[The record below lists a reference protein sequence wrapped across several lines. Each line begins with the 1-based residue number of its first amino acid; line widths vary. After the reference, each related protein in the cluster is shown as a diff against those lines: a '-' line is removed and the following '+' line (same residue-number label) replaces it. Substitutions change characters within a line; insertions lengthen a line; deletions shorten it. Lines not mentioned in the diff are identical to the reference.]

1 MGQVEKL
8 ISVSDFSG
16 EGYQPLVDFE
26 SWRVAVLRYIDE
38 LLPEKIDS
46 VECHLETDEVFIL
59 VEGKCIL
66 FLAEVQDDQ
75 IIKIHAVDMV
85 PKKLYTVNQGVYH
98 THTLSK
104 DAHVIIVENQDTGA
118 ANSKRISLSRSQIE
132 KICQMTADLWKQR

>member
-1 MGQVEKL
+1 MGQVENL

-26 SWRVAVLRYIDE
+26 TWRVAVLRYIDE
-38 LLPEKIDS
+38 LLPEKIEN

-66 FLAEVQDDQ
+66 FLADVQDGQ
-75 IIKIHAVDMV
+75 IIKVHAVDMV
-85 PKKLYTVNQGVYH
+85 PKKLYTIKQGVYH
-98 THTLSK
+98 THTLSR

-118 ANSKRISLSRSQIE
+118 SNSKKMLLDQPQIE
-132 KICQMTADLWKQR
+132 KICRMTADLW

>member
-1 MGQVEKL
+1 MGQVENL
-8 ISVSDFSG
+8 ISISDFTG

-38 LLPEKIDS
+38 LLPEKIDT

-66 FLAEVQDDQ
+66 FLADVQDDQ
-75 IIKIHAVDMV
+75 IINIHAVDMI
-85 PKKLYTVNQGVYH
+85 PKKLYNIKQGVYH

-104 DAHVIIVENQDTGA
+104 DAHVIIVENQDTEA

-132 KICQMTADLWKQR
+132 KICQMTADLW

>member
-1 MGQVEKL
+1 MGQLENL

-38 LLPEKIDS
+38 LLPEKIDN

-59 VEGKCIL
+59 VEGKCLL
-66 FLAEVQDDQ
+66 FLADVQDDQ
-75 IIKIHAVDMV
+75 ISTFHAVDMI
-85 PKKLYTVNQGVYH
+85 PKKLYTIKQGVYH

-118 ANSKRISLSRSQIE
+118 ANSKRISLSRAQIE
-132 KICQMTADLWKQR
+132 KICRMTADLW

>member
-1 MGQVEKL
+1 MGELENL

-38 LLPEKIDS
+38 LLPEKINN

-66 FLAEVQDDQ
+66 FLAEVQDDR
-75 IIKIHAVDMV
+75 ILKIHAVDMI
-85 PKKLYTVNQGVYH
+85 PKKLYTVKQGVYH
-98 THTLSK
+98 THTLST
-104 DAHVIIVENQDTGA
+104 DAHVIIIENQDTGA
-118 ANSKRISLSRSQIE
+118 ANSKRILLGRPQIE
-132 KICQMTADLWKQR
+132 KICIMTADLW

>member
-1 MGQVEKL
+1 MGQVENL
-8 ISVSDFSG
+8 IRISDFTG

-38 LLPEKIDS
+38 LLPEKIDT

-66 FLAEVQDDQ
+66 FLADVQDDQ
-75 IIKIHAVDMV
+75 IINIHAVDMI
-85 PKKLYTVNQGVYH
+85 PKKLYNIKQGVYH

-104 DAHVIIVENQDTGA
+104 DAHVIIVENQDTEA

-132 KICQMTADLWKQR
+132 KICQMTADLW